1 MRQTTIWDFLP
12 QESSI
17 EAKQTNQRN
26 TMEFKSLED
35 IFEYIRMHQPKSD
48 SAGTEPIT
56 PNEAG
61 ESDDN
66 SDDNSDEC
74 IDCQLDYLETRESL
88 LLAYVNVAILDVMN
102 NTLNQEAPIRNE
114 QADTLVKL
122 AQVKSILGSC

>member
-26 TMEFKSLED
+26 AMEFKSLED

-66 SDDNSDEC
+66 SDEC
-74 IDCQLDYLETRESL
+74 IDCQLYYLESKETL
-88 LLAYVNVAILDVMN
+88 LLANVNVAILDVMM
-102 NTLNQEAPIRNE
+102 NTLNQESAIRNE

-122 AQVKSILGSC
+122 AQVKYILGNC

>member
-12 QESSI
+12 QESST
-17 EAKQTNQRN
+17 EAKPTNQRN

-66 SDDNSDEC
+66 SDEC

-88 LLAYVNVAILDVMN
+88 LLAHVNVAILDVMM
-102 NTLNQEAPIRNE
+102 NTLNQESAIRNE

>member
-12 QESSI
+12 QESST
-17 EAKQTNQRN
+17 EAKPTNQRN
-26 TMEFKSLED
+26 TMTFKSLED

-66 SDDNSDEC
+66 SDYC
-74 IDCQLDYLETRESL
+74 IDCQLDYLESKETL
-88 LLAYVNVAILDVMN
+88 LLANVNVAILDVMM
-102 NTLNQEAPIRNE
+102 NTLNQESAIRNE

>member
-12 QESSI
+12 QESST
-17 EAKQTNQRN
+17 EAKPTNQRN
-26 TMEFKSLED
+26 AMEFKSLED

-61 ESDDN
+61 ESD
-66 SDDNSDEC
+66 DEC

-122 AQVKSILGSC
+122 AQVKFILGSC

>member
-12 QESSI
+12 QESST
-17 EAKQTNQRN
+17 EAKPTNQRN

-66 SDDNSDEC
+66 SDEC

-88 LLAYVNVAILDVMN
+88 LLANVNVAILDVMN

>member
-12 QESSI
+12 QESST
-17 EAKQTNQRN
+17 EAKPTNQRN

-66 SDDNSDEC
+66 SDEC

-88 LLAYVNVAILDVMN
+88 LLAHVNVAILDVMM
-102 NTLNQEAPIRNE
+102 NTLNQESAIRNE

-122 AQVKSILGSC
+122 AQVKNILGNC